1 MKEKLIQQIQ
11 NYIPACEQE
20 ETDKAT
26 LLSWLAS
33 GDDISVRDNLVGH
46 LTASAWVVNPERTH
60 VLMAYH
66 KLYDSWAWLGGHAD
80 GCTDLVS
87 VAVKEACEEAGLG
100 ADEVHPVSREVL
112 SLEVLPVSGHV
123 KKGKW
128 VPSHLHYNVTYLLEA
143 SEEAV
148 LKVNEEENTDVA
160 WFALEDVQRASKE
173 PWFVEHIYSKLIA
186 KMNR

>member
-1 MKEKLIQQIQ
+1 MKSLM
-11 NYIPACEQE
+11 
-20 ETDKAT
+20 
-26 LLSWLAS
+26 
-33 GDDISVRDNLVGH
+33 DDIIKYEPWDEKETAEKEMILEFLQNHQDAFHRTNLAGH
-46 LTASAWVVNPERTH
+46 MTVSAWVVNPEHTK

-87 VAVKEACEEAGLG
+87 VAVKEAREEAGLG
-100 ADEVHPVSREVL
+100 ADEVRPVCREVL

-160 WFALEDVQRASKE
+160 WFALEDVQNASKE

-186 KMNR
+186 KMKQ